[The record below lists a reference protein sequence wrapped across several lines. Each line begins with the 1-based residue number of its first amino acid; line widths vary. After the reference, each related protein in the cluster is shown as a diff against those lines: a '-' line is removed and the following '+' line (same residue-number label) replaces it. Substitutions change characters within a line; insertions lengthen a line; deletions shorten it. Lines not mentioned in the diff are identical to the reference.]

1 MLNEIVEYIRSN
13 KNIIEKTE
21 ISPFV
26 QSINGNSYKSPRIF
40 SDIGQDSAAIKNNN
54 DMLTLITTDR
64 IKTSYIE
71 NFPLGAGFSSIL
83 VGVDDIYACG
93 GKPLAVSIIIS
104 FKDQIIGQKMIDG
117 ICKGSKLFQVPIVR
131 GHTNIKEFNEL
142 SSTVIGE
149 IKRDEYISATNAQ
162 DKDEIILAVDF
173 SGKVGRASKL
183 HWDTVTY
190 KSSEEVL
197 NKRKAMNEI
206 AKLKI
211 VNSAKDISNGGIF
224 GTILQLINYSKVG
237 ADINIEKIV
246 IPPILMEKDYNLET
260 FIQMYLTT
268 SYILT
273 APKETSQDVVK
284 IFNDHD
290 MSAAVI
296 GKIRNEPELNI
307 TDGKD
312 SIKVIEFEITKVSSN
327 R

>member
-1 MLNEIVEYIRSN
+1 MLDKIAEYIRSN
-13 KNIIEKTE
+13 KNIIEKTD

-26 QSINGNSYKSPRIF
+26 QRINGNSYKSPRVF

-104 FKDQIIGQKMIDG
+104 FKDQILGQKMIDG
-117 ICKGSKLFQVPIVR
+117 ICKGSKLFKVPIVR
-131 GHTNIKEFNEL
+131 GHTNLKKFNEL

-149 IKRDEYISATNAQ
+149 IKRDEYISATKAQ
-162 DKDEIILAVDF
+162 DKDDIILAVDF

-190 KSSEEVL
+190 KSSEVVL
-197 NKRKAMNEI
+197 NKRKSMNEI

-246 IPPILMEKDYNLET
+246 IPPTLIKKAYNLET
-260 FIQMYLTT
+260 YVQMYLTT

-273 APKETSQDVVK
+273 APEETSQEALE
-284 IFNDHD
+284 IFKEHD
-290 MSAAVI
+290 MFAAVI
-296 GKIRNEPELNI
+296 GRIRNELELNI
-307 TDGKD
+307 TNSKD
-312 SIKVIEFEITKVSSN
+312 SIKVIEF
-327 R
+327 

>member
-1 MLNEIVEYIRSN
+1 MLDKIAEYIRSN
-13 KNIIEKTE
+13 KNIVEKTD

-26 QSINGNSYKSPRIF
+26 QSINGNSYKSPRVF

-131 GHTNIKEFNEL
+131 GHTNIKEYNEL

-149 IKRDEYISATNAQ
+149 IKKDEYISATNAQ
-162 DKDEIILAVDF
+162 DKDDVILAVDF
-173 SGKVGRASKL
+173 SGKIGRASKL

-197 NKRKAMNEI
+197 NKRKSMNEI

-246 IPPILMEKDYNLET
+246 IPPTLIEKSYNLET
-260 FIQMYLTT
+260 YIQMYLTT

-273 APKETSQDVVK
+273 APEETSQDVVK

-296 GKIRNEPELNI
+296 GKIRSEPELAI
-307 TDGKD
+307 TDGRD
-312 SIKVIEFEITKVSSN
+312 SIKVIEF
-327 R
+327 

>member
-26 QSINGNSYKSPRIF
+26 QTINGNSYKSPRIF

-64 IKTSYIE
+64 IQTSYIE
-71 NFPLGAGFSSIL
+71 NFPFGAGFSSIL

-104 FKDQIIGQKMIDG
+104 FKDEILGQKMIDG

-131 GHTNIKEFNEL
+131 GHTNIKEYNEL
-142 SSTVIGE
+142 SSTIIGE

-183 HWDTVTY
+183 HWDTVTF

-197 NKRKAMNEI
+197 NKRKSMNEI

-237 ADINIEKIV
+237 AEINIEKIV
-246 IPPILMEKDYNLET
+246 IPPILIEKAYNLET

-273 APKETSQDVVK
+273 APEETSQDVIK
-284 IFNDHD
+284 IFNNHG

-296 GKIRNEPELNI
+296 GRIRNESELNI

-312 SIKVIEFEITKVSSN
+312 SIKVIEF
-327 R
+327 

>member
-1 MLNEIVEYIRSN
+1 MLDKIAEYIRSN
-13 KNIIEKTE
+13 KNIIEKTD

-26 QSINGNSYKSPRIF
+26 QSINGNSYKSPRVF

-131 GHTNIKEFNEL
+131 GHTNIKEYNEL

-149 IKRDEYISATNAQ
+149 IKKDEYISATNAQ
-162 DKDEIILAVDF
+162 DKDDVILAVDF
-173 SGKVGRASKL
+173 SGKIGRASKL

-197 NKRKAMNEI
+197 NKRKSMNEI

-246 IPPILMEKDYNLET
+246 IPPTLIEKSYNLET
-260 FIQMYLTT
+260 YIQMYLTT

-273 APKETSQDVVK
+273 APEETSQDVVK

-290 MSAAVI
+290 MSATVI
-296 GKIRNEPELNI
+296 GKIMNESELIIN
-307 TDGKD
+307 DGKD
-312 SIKVIEFEITKVSSN
+312 SINVLEF
-327 R
+327 

>member
-1 MLNEIVEYIRSN
+1 MLNKIAKYIRTNRS
-13 KNIIEKTE
+13 IIEKTE

-40 SDIGQDSAAIKNNN
+40 SDIGQDSAAIKNDN
-54 DMLTLITTDR
+54 DMLTLFTTDR

-93 GKPLAVSIIIS
+93 GIPLAVSIIIS
-104 FKDQIIGQKMIDG
+104 FRDQILGQKMIDG
-117 ICKGSKLFQVPIVR
+117 ICKGSKLFKVPIVR

-142 SSTVIGE
+142 SSAAIGE

-162 DKDEIILAVDF
+162 NKDKIILAVDF
-173 SGKVGRASKL
+173 SGKVGRANKL

-197 NKRKAMNEI
+197 NKRKVMNKI

-211 VNSAKDISNGGIF
+211 VNSSKDVSNGGIF
-224 GTILQLINYSKVG
+224 GTILQLIKYSKVG
-237 ADINIEKIV
+237 ADINIKKIV
-246 IPPILMEKDYNLET
+246 IPPTLIKKAYNLET
-260 FIQMYLTT
+260 YVQMYLTT

-273 APKETSQDVVK
+273 APEETSQDVLK
-284 IFNDHD
+284 IFKDHD
-290 MSAAVI
+290 MSAVVI
-296 GKIRNEPELNI
+296 GRIKNEPDLTIN
-307 TDGKD
+307 DGKD
-312 SIKVIEFEITKVSSN
+312 SIKALEL
-327 R
+327 

>member
-26 QSINGNSYKSPRIF
+26 QTINGNSYKSPRIF

-64 IKTSYIE
+64 IQTSYIE
-71 NFPLGAGFSSIL
+71 NFPFGAGFSSIL

-104 FKDQIIGQKMIDG
+104 FKDEILGQKMIDG

-131 GHTNIKEFNEL
+131 GHTNIKEYNEL
-142 SSTVIGE
+142 SSTIIGE

-183 HWDTVTY
+183 HWDTVTF

-197 NKRKAMNEI
+197 NKRKSMNEI

-237 ADINIEKIV
+237 AEINIEKIV
-246 IPPILMEKDYNLET
+246 IPPILIEKAYNLET

-273 APKETSQDVVK
+273 APEETSQDVIK
-284 IFNDHD
+284 IFNNHD

-296 GKIRNEPELNI
+296 GRIRNESELNI

-312 SIKVIEFEITKVSSN
+312 SIKVIEF
-327 R
+327 

>member
-26 QSINGNSYKSPRIF
+26 QTINGNSYKSPRIF

-71 NFPLGAGFSSIL
+71 NFPFGAGFSSIL

-104 FKDQIIGQKMIDG
+104 FKDEILGQKMIDG

-131 GHTNIKEFNEL
+131 GHTNIKEYNEL
-142 SSTVIGE
+142 SSTIIGE

-183 HWDTVTY
+183 HWDTVTF

-197 NKRKAMNEI
+197 NKRKSMNEI

-237 ADINIEKIV
+237 AEINIEKIV
-246 IPPILMEKDYNLET
+246 IPPILIEKAYNLET

-273 APKETSQDVVK
+273 APEETSQDVIK
-284 IFNDHD
+284 IFNNHG

-296 GKIRNEPELNI
+296 GRIRNESELNI

-312 SIKVIEFEITKVSSN
+312 SIKVIEF
-327 R
+327 

>member
-1 MLNEIVEYIRSN
+1 MLNEIAEYIRSN
-13 KNIIEKTE
+13 KNIIEKTN

-26 QSINGNSYKSPRIF
+26 QSINGNSYKSPRVF

-131 GHTNIKEFNEL
+131 GHTNIKEYNEL
-142 SSTVIGE
+142 SSTMIGE

-162 DKDEIILAVDF
+162 DKDDIILAVDF
-173 SGKVGRASKL
+173 SGKVGRANKL

-197 NKRKAMNEI
+197 NKRKSMNEI

-246 IPPILMEKDYNLET
+246 IPPALIEKSYNLET
-260 FIQMYLTT
+260 YVQMYLTT

-273 APKETSQDVVK
+273 APEETSQDVLK
-284 IFNDHD
+284 IFNDHN

-296 GKIRNEPELNI
+296 GKIKSEPELNI
-307 TDGKD
+307 NDDRD
-312 SIKVIEFEITKVSSN
+312 SIKVVEF
-327 R
+327 